1 MVMEANEKDK
11 LLNQIFWDY
20 NVRSEDILAILNGE
34 KNVENQFI
42 KEMIFRKIIES
53 YSWFTILQ
61 IITPIQIQELLTNQT
76 ISKIR
81 SSSLRKKYE
90 FVQKRLR
97 EIIPVTG

>member
-1 MVMEANEKDK
+1 METTEKDK
-11 LLNQIFWDY
+11 LLKQIFWDY

-34 KNVENQFI
+34 KNVESQFT

-90 FVQKRLR
+90 FVQKRLH
-97 EIIPVTG
+97 EIIPVTE